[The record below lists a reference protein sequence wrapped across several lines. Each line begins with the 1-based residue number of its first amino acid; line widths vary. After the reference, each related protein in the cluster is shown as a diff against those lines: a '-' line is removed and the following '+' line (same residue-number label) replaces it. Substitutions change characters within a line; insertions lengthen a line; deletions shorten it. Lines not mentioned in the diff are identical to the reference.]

1 MIAETGGGAG
11 AGSLWE
17 ALSALAIIAA
27 AWFAGRR
34 IGSMKRPV
42 CRRACAGC
50 HGARQGRGCAFP
62 PDASSRR
69 IDAARP
75 KAGQ

>member
-1 MIAETGGGAG
+1 MIAETGSEVWT
-11 AGSLWE
+11 GSLWD
-17 ALSALAIIAA
+17 ALFVLAILAA

-34 IGSMKRPV
+34 IASMKRPV

-62 PDASSRR
+62 PDASSRL
-69 IDAARP
+69 INTARRN
-75 KAGQ
+75 AGQ

>member
-1 MIAETGGGAG
+1 MIAETGSGAW
-11 AGSLWE
+11 AASLWE
-17 ALSALAIIAA
+17 ALFALAILAA

-34 IGSMKRPV
+34 IASMKRPV

-62 PDASSRR
+62 PDASS
-69 IDAARP
+69 
-75 KAGQ
+75 G

>member
-1 MIAETGGGAG
+1 MIAETASGVGT
-11 AGSLWE
+11 GSPWD
-17 ALSALAIIAA
+17 ALLVLVILGA
-27 AWFAGRR
+27 AWLVGRR
-34 IGSMKRPV
+34 IASMRRPV

-62 PDASSRR
+62 PGPSSRFFDASRR
-69 IDAARP
+69 